1 MFMRMIVLR
10 LSKRGFA
17 SLLAKHLPRGASVS
31 HSWDTSR
38 LSVWRLELASAQ
50 VVLVEVCLGA

>member
-17 SLLAKHLPRGASVS
+17 SLLAKHLPKGASVS
-31 HSWDTSR
+31 HIDTGKR

-50 VVLVEVCLGA
+50 VALVEVCLDT